1 MIKADPLLLFE
12 GRHAEVCYI
21 SRNFHCCISTG
32 LTTVLTSND
41 TQNNKKRI
49 VSVSRLTF
57 IRRWATFDINW
68 SYFIEEALQEIGT
81 KFFEISPLSH
91 ISSVVLGLKITF
103 VSPRFYRETT
113 MSWTCVAWYVVLIM
127 YLSSWA
133 ICSPHALLSEWLLS
147 VVMTPF
153 II

>member
-1 MIKADPLLLFE
+1 MFLWLKLTLCFSLKA
-12 GRHAEVCYI
+12 AEVCYI

-68 SYFIEEALQEIGT
+68 SYFIEEALQGIGT

-103 VSPRFYRETT
+103 VSPRFYRET
-113 MSWTCVAWYVVLIM
+113 CVAWYVVLIM
-127 YLSSWA
+127 YLSLWA